1 LVLVPQPFYEDRGTS
16 IALSHFLR
24 ALSQLGQPADVLCF
38 APGRDLDL
46 PGIRLIRAANPFGY
60 RHIPIGLSRRKLIL
74 DGFLLHTLR
83 KQLRRHSYRC
93 VHAVEEA
100 GFIAARVCRPRGM
113 FVTYDMQ
120 SSLVEQLAQY
130 RWLGNRP
137 AQRLAGRMERW
148 LLHHVDLVVCS
159 AGLERRVRSIAPDAE
174 LRSWHFPSALGHPR
188 PGAVVGLRDRLG
200 LTPADRV
207 VVYVGSF
214 ARYQGMS
221 LLIEAIPRVLDANS
235 AAVFLL
241 VGAASQAEVSSTLD
255 LVPNRLVDRV
265 RIVPRVDRAETP
277 DYLALADVLV
287 SARIHGDN
295 APLKAFD
302 YLVTA
307 KPIVASD
314 IPAHRALFDE
324 GVALLA
330 PPTPEGFSDAICR
343 VLEDDELSKSL
354 AAGAR
359 VFSEEHLIWE
369 RFVERVDEIIQLA
382 RRRT

>member
-1 LVLVPQPFYEDRGTS
+1 
-16 IALSHFLR
+16 
-24 ALSQLGQPADVLCF
+24 
-38 APGRDLDL
+38 
-46 PGIRLIRAANPFGY
+46 
-60 RHIPIGLSRRKLIL
+60 
-74 DGFLLHTLR
+74 
-83 KQLRRHSYRC
+83 
-93 VHAVEEA
+93 
-100 GFIAARVCRPRGM
+100 
-113 FVTYDMQ
+113 
-120 SSLVEQLAQY
+120 
-130 RWLGNRP
+130 
-137 AQRLAGRMERW
+137 
-148 LLHHVDLVVCS
+148 
-159 AGLERRVRSIAPDAE
+159 
-174 LRSWHFPSALGHPR
+174 
-188 PGAVVGLRDRLG
+188 
-200 LTPADRV
+200 